1 MHRAPGWV
9 NESSRSVDRL
19 SVVNGLR
26 GIAILFALYYH
37 LVAGTLSPSGLAIPL
52 SPLLTNGWTGVNLFF
67 ILSGLVLFL
76 PYAADD
82 QPLRDLND
90 RLAFYRRRFLR
101 LMPLFYFAVLVEW
114 SLAQGPQAHDLGEL
128 VSVLSGTFVLNP
140 HSFGPSFNTPLWSI
154 GVEIAFS
161 LMFPALVFGLRG
173 LGPARFAGLILV
185 LALLARIVGILRL
198 PGVQGPSFNSD
209 TVICRVDEFVLGMV
223 LARLYIARRLPSRP
237 GCCALVGLAIV
248 ALAWIGFDMVLRGVL
263 PPITRAFLNDG
274 LDAGLCAI
282 VLASLVP
289 QTRLAAV
296 LAWSPLQVVG
306 MMCYS
311 LYIWHL
317 PLLLWLA
324 PDRATMSMGTL
335 AMVIPLFLALVFV
348 VAALSYRFIEFP
360 RVREWRR
367 LFLLDSPLWAA
378 EKPSS

>member
-1 MHRAPGWV
+1 MDRAAGWV
-9 NESSRSVDRL
+9 GASVRSVNRL

-26 GIAILFALYYH
+26 GIAILLVLYYH
-37 LVAGTLSPSGLAIPL
+37 LIAGTLSPSGVAIPL
-52 SPLLTNGWTGVNLFF
+52 SPLMTNGWTGVNLFF

-82 QPLRDLND
+82 QPLRDLSH

-114 SLAQGPQAHDLGEL
+114 LLAQGPQARNFGEL
-128 VSVLSGTFVLNP
+128 ISVLSGTFVLNP
-140 HSFGPSFNTPLWSI
+140 SSFGPSFNTPLWSI

-161 LMFPALVFGLRG
+161 LMFPVLVLGMRR
-173 LGPARFAGLILV
+173 LGPARFAALILA
-185 LALLARIVGILRL
+185 LALLARIAGILRL
-198 PGVQGPSFNSD
+198 PAVQGPSFNSD
-209 TVICRVDEFVLGMV
+209 TVICRIDEFVLGMV
-223 LARLYIARRLPSRP
+223 LAQLYIDRRLPSRP
-237 GCCALVGLAIV
+237 GWCALVGLALV
-248 ALAWIGFDMVLRGVL
+248 VLAWIGFDMVLRGAL
-263 PPITRAFLNDG
+263 PPITRAILNDG

-324 PDRATMSMGTL
+324 PDRAVMSMVTL
-335 AMVIPLFLALVFV
+335 ALVIPLFLTLVFV
-348 VAALSYRFIEFP
+348 VAAFSYRFIEFP

-367 LFLLDSPLWAA
+367 LFLLEPSHRVAKQASP
-378 EKPSS
+378 